1 MRVTTSQYEK
11 SGKNHICSVKTFS
24 SRAWSNRPRKKNSL
38 EQAAFWQVVCCLL
51 TPLFTLSRFFTCNKY
66 CLQATDDKSNGS
78 SVREGIP
85 LHAPQKL
92 YELHTPKSFGHEGSK
107 AWALSVVPHFSLS
120 LLSLVFL
127 AWCAFHACLRF
138 AHCTIPEEKWGLLVV
153 YDIHKEKKSSN
164 INVWYWLSYDL

>member
-1 MRVTTSQYEK
+1 M
-11 SGKNHICSVKTFS
+11 
-24 SRAWSNRPRKKNSL
+24 
-38 EQAAFWQVVCCLL
+38 
-51 TPLFTLSRFFTCNKY
+51 
-66 CLQATDDKSNGS
+66 
-78 SVREGIP
+78 REGIP
-85 LHAPQKL
+85 LHALQKL

-153 YDIHKEKKSSN
+153 YCILYLYHRCTPLTNQFLSSAVECRLKVTRYPLRLHGILGWRHRGTRMVSPSTVGN
-164 INVWYWLSYDL
+164 TERGPTRGE

>member
-1 MRVTTSQYEK
+1 M
-11 SGKNHICSVKTFS
+11 
-24 SRAWSNRPRKKNSL
+24 
-38 EQAAFWQVVCCLL
+38 
-51 TPLFTLSRFFTCNKY
+51 
-66 CLQATDDKSNGS
+66 
-78 SVREGIP
+78 REGIP
-85 LHAPQKL
+85 LHALQTL

-127 AWCAFHACLRF
+127 AWCAFHACLRL

-153 YDIHKEKKSSN
+153 YDIHHKEKKSSN